1 MHIENFLDY
10 YTALTAP
17 HYAVLLTGKWGIG
30 KTFFITKYMEK
41 IFPKQEDESEKIP
54 KIIKISLN
62 GFPGLSVLRKS
73 VPWAKAFSST
83 TPKARWQKPINL

>member
-41 IFPKQEDESEKIP
+41 IFPKQEDESEKDEPKRAIP
-54 KIIKISLN
+54 VEIGNII
-62 GFPGLSVLRKS
+62 PHLSNRKVS
-73 VPWAKAFSST
+73 MENIFFRNK
-83 TPKARWQKPINL
+83 

>member
-1 MHIENFLDY
+1 MSDQSNFPNNMHIENFLDY

-41 IFPKQEDESEKIP
+41 IFPKQEDESEKTKP
-54 KIIKISLN
+54 YGRSAGGSK
-62 GFPGLSVLRKS
+62 GGAPG
-73 VPWAKAFSST
+73 
-83 TPKARWQKPINL
+83 

>member
-1 MHIENFLDY
+1 MSDQSNFPNNMHIENFLDY

-62 GFPGLSVLRKS
+62 GVQTKDEIDDMIIKEFHP
-73 VPWAKAFSST
+73 FHE
-83 TPKARWQKPINL
+83 